1 MISLCKRRVWLVVNH
16 APTCPRCSTFW
27 GKDRGVKRIWHS
39 PPRACVR
46 VWVTGHV
53 TRRVYVKGW
62 ANGCATAS
70 PMGKYIYDR
79 LGRARATP
87 PPRTSTCNLP
97 IFFIFFGY
105 YRDYC
110 YLSRA
115 YTICNTLGLPFRH
128 KNTPL
133 SNPKGGSVNNYIYNR
148 AGYSLSI
155 QSKNGFVNVFF

>member
-1 MISLCKRRVWLVVNH
+1 MISLGKRRVWLVVDY
-16 APTCPRCSTFW
+16 APTCPRRCNFW
-27 GKDRGVKRIWHS
+27 GNEFENLKRYARAPHIDVTSWAI
-39 PPRACVR
+39 PPCLPAQKRS
-46 VWVTGHV
+46 
-53 TRRVYVKGW
+53 
-62 ANGCATAS
+62 ATAS
-70 PMGKYIYDR
+70 PKGKYIFVAV
-79 LGRARATP
+79 GRARATP
-87 PPRTSTCNLP
+87 PIPICVCNLP

-105 YRDYC
+105 YRNYC
-110 YLSRA
+110 CLSRV

>member
-1 MISLCKRRVWLVVNH
+1 MNH
-16 APTCPRCSTFW
+16 APTCPRRCNFW
-27 GKDRGVKRIWHS
+27 GDTGVNRIKTPNYFTAHAPMGYPAGYIWGS
-39 PPRACVR
+39 TGWVR
-46 VWVTGHV
+46 CEGL
-53 TRRVYVKGW
+53 
-62 ANGCATAS
+62 ATAS
-70 PMGKYIYDR
+70 PMGKYICDDA
-79 LGRARATP
+79 GRARATP
-87 PPRTSTCNLP
+87 PIPICVCNPP

-110 YLSRA
+110 CLSRA

-155 QSKNGFVNVFF
+155 QAKNGFVNAFFLIFSNFFT